1 MFTHK
6 KIIIVLVFILSLFIL
21 GCAASYAP
29 ANYLPSTDDVPQN
42 VFGGWLTLTTEP
54 DSLIQN
60 SKWMMYGGEF
70 ISVDDSI
77 VYILYDSLYRI
88 PKRIISESVLE
99 LDEKNTTVY
108 GLWVLGGSLLTISNG
123 YYAGIT
129 LPLWLAAGIPTAAG
143 ESTRDRYEMNYPDDK
158 YWNDIKKFARFPQ
171 GVEDINLSQIKPYTA
186 TKK

>member
-70 ISVDDSI
+70 ISADDSI

-88 PKRIISESVLE
+88 HKRIISESVLE

-171 GVEDINLSQIKPYTA
+171 GVEDINLSQIKPYNA